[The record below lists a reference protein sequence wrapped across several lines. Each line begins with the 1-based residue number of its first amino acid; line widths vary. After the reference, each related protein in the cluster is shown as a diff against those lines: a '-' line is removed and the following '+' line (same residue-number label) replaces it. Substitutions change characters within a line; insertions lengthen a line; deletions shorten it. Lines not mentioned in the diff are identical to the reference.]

1 MTLPS
6 LAEVSCIP
14 ISHASS
20 ILPTLSTYSWDKD
33 VNYFAKYTL
42 PVTKTKEKTVKC
54 NENIFTRSFTV
65 TG

>member
-42 PVTKTKEKTVKC
+42 PVTKTKEKL
-54 NENIFTRSFTV
+54 
-65 TG
+65 